1 MTQNKD
7 QRILQLAYEIKELQ
21 DRRADLLLES
31 GRLADRIMLM
41 EAEIDNLYRVD
52 KDPRI
57 TYNKTTK

>member
-1 MTQNKD
+1 MTQTKD

-41 EAEIDNLYRVD
+41 EAEIDNLYWVD

>member
-1 MTQNKD
+1 MTESKD

-41 EAEIDNLYRVD
+41 EAEIDNLYWVD
-52 KDPRI
+52 NEPRI
-57 TYNKTTK
+57 KV